1 MRARL
6 ARLDPRLYQIG
17 ILACLLCWGVFG
29 LRFDVKPDHAL
40 AIVAV
45 ALGTQYVAG
54 RVVGLPAFDPK
65 SALISA
71 LSLCLLLRTGSLALA
86 ALAAFLAI
94 AMKFVVRVRGKHVF
108 NPTNG
113 AIVVLLLS
121 GAPVWVSPGQW
132 GNAAFFGFLMACLG
146 GLVVNRAARSDVVYA
161 FAFAWCAILFGRS
174 LLLGEPMTIPFHRLE
189 SGALLLFTFFMISD
203 PKTTPDS
210 RVGRI
215 AFAALVAVGAWYVQ
229 FKMFR
234 TNGLLWS
241 LFLASPLVPLIDR
254 LAKGVRY
261 DWKRPVAVAAVV
273 AALLVPARADA
284 FCGFFVGKADTKL
297 FNKSSKVV
305 LVRDEDKTVLTMVND
320 YQGSLKEFAM
330 VIPVPTAITREQI
343 HVGDAK
349 IVDHLDAY
357 TAPRLVEYHDD
368 DPCARR
374 YEEEKMMKSAAPM
387 AEARGG
393 GMRARADALGVKIEA
408 EYTVG
413 EYDILIL
420 SAKQSGGLVQW
431 LKQEG
436 YKIPDGAEG
445 VVGSYLAQNMKFFV
459 AKVNL
464 KEHDKLGGGYLRP
477 LQIAYESPKFMLP
490 IRLGTVNAQGSQD
503 LFVFALTRTG
513 RVEAT
518 NYRTVKLPSDVEI
531 PEYVKDEFAGFYKDL
546 FATAVAKNDGRAV
559 FTEYAW
565 DMNWCDPC
573 AADPLTPQELRQL
586 GVFWQGDDG
595 PAARG
600 RRGGGGGAS
609 DVFVTRLHVRYDGAR
624 FPEDLVF
631 QSTQDRTNFQG
642 RYVMRHPWKG
652 DATCPAADAYQQQVF
667 ERQKQEAR
675 TLVELTGWNL
685 ADVEKK
691 MGLNGKKGGGKWYE
705 RIWR

>member
-1 MRARL
+1 MRERL
-6 ARLDPRLYQIG
+6 ARLDPRVYQIS
-17 ILACLLCWGVFG
+17 ILAALLCWGVFG
-29 LRFDVKPDHAL
+29 LRFDVKADHAL

-45 ALGTQYVAG
+45 ALATQYACG

-86 ALAAFLAI
+86 AFAAFLTI

-113 AIVVLLLS
+113 AIVVLLLC

-146 GLVVNRAARSDVVYA
+146 GLVVNRAARSDVTYA
-161 FAFAWCAILFGRS
+161 FIAAWCAILFGRS
-174 LLLGEPMTIPFHRLE
+174 LLLGEPMTIPLHRLE

-215 AFAALVAVGAWYVQ
+215 VFAVLVAAGAWYVQ
-229 FKMFR
+229 FKLFR

-241 LFLASPLVPLIDR
+241 LFFVSPLVPLIDK
-254 LAKGVRY
+254 ATKGARY

-273 AALLVPARADA
+273 AALLVPSRAEA

-330 VIPVPTAITREQI
+330 VIPVPTMITREQI

-357 TAPRLVEYHDD
+357 TAPRLVEYHDE
-368 DPCARR
+368 DPCEERR
-374 YEEEKMMKSAAPM
+374 YEKRSMKSAPIADAPP
-387 AEARGG
+387 AA
-393 GMRARADALGVKIEA
+393 MRARADALGVKIEA
-408 EYTVG
+408 QYTVG

-420 SAKQSGGLVQW
+420 SAKQSGGLVAW

-464 KEHDKLGGGYLRP
+464 KEHDKLGGGFLRP
-477 LQIAYESPKFMLP
+477 LQVAYESPKFMLP
-490 IRLGTVNAQGSQD
+490 IRLGTVNAQGTQD

-513 RVEAT
+513 RVETT
-518 NYRTVKLPSDVEI
+518 NYRTVPLPSNVDV
-531 PEYVKDEFAGFYKDL
+531 PTYVKDEFPAFYRDVFK
-546 FATAVAKNDGRAV
+546 TAVDKHDGRAV

-573 AADPLTPQELRQL
+573 AADPLSPTELRQL
-586 GVFWQGDDG
+586 GVFWIDDEA
-595 PAARG
+595 PAMRG
-600 RRGGGGGAS
+600 RRGGGGGAQ
-609 DVFVTRLHVRYDGAR
+609 DVYVTRLHVRYDGAR

-631 QSTQDRTNFQG
+631 QATRDRQNFQG
-642 RYVMRHPWKG
+642 RYVMRHPFKG
-652 DATCPAADAYQQQVF
+652 PATCPEADAYKKAVREREKQQA
-667 ERQKQEAR
+667 KN
-675 TLVELTGWNL
+675 LVELTGWSL
-685 ADVEKK
+685 PDVEKR
-691 MGLNGKKGGGKWYE
+691 MGLDKPVKEDGKWYE